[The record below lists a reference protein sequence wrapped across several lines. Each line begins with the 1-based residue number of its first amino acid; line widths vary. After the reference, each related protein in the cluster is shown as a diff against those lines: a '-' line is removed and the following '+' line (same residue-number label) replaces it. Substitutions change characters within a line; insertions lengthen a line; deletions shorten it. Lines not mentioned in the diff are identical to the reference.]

1 MPKVQVVK
9 PMKFEFK
16 QHVGVQLV
24 WDVLEV
30 PVVGDSI
37 TDRDGQIWKVVSVA
51 DERDG
56 FLETIA
62 RIEVEPAE

>member
-1 MPKVQVVK
+1 MPKVQVVQ
-9 PMKFEFK
+9 PVEFDFK
-16 QHVGVQLV
+16 QHVGVQPV

-30 PVVGDSI
+30 PVVGASI
-37 TDRDGQIWKVVSVA
+37 TDRHGQLWTVVSVA

-56 FLETIA
+56 FLETVA